1 MRAWVREVG
10 PRLWLALDRIL
21 PGPPDGAAGAES
33 EADAECRELRIRLQ
47 MLEKRGKGGYS

>member
-1 MRAWVREVG
+1 
-10 PRLWLALDRIL
+10 LWLALDRIL

-33 EADAECRELRIRLQ
+33 EADAECRELRMLRIRLQ

>member
-1 MRAWVREVG
+1 
-10 PRLWLALDRIL
+10 LWLALDRIL

-47 MLEKRGKGGYS
+47 KLEKRGKGGYS